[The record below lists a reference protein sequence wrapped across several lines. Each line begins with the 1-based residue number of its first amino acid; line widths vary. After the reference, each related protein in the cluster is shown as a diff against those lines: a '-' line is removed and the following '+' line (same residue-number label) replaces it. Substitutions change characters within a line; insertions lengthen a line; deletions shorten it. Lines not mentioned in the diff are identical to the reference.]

1 MKRYEKELRGKALAR
16 MREVGVKKTGEE
28 LGVSI
33 QTLYKWRGEGKERK
47 IVILNAEEQQE
58 KLDSLIQLLKTED
71 DMGVRVAQLEAENS
85 QMRKSLAQIRRA
97 FMAMFE

>member
-71 DMGVRVAQLEAENS
+71 DMGARVAQLEAENS